1 MPIIDIDNL
10 SYRYPDGTI
19 GIDGVSIRVEKG
31 AVVVITGPNG
41 SGKTTLLK
49 QLNGLLIPQ
58 SGIVKIDGKEVV
70 HDLRRA
76 RQLVGMI
83 FQDADNQIVGETVA
97 ADVAFGPE
105 NLCLAPNEISSRV
118 CEVLQTIGLTAL
130 SEQSPYSLSG
140 GEKRRLSIAG
150 ILAMDPEVVVFDEPF
165 ASLDYTGTRQ
175 VLQEI
180 VRMKKAGK
188 TLLISTHDLE
198 KILHHADRLVVMDR
212 GRIVRDGIPGQII
225 KDVERFGVREPCA
238 SRRGLAVES
247 WLT

>member
-19 GIDGVSIRVEKG
+19 GLDRIDLRVDKG
-31 AVVVITGPNG
+31 TLVVITGPNG

-49 QLNGLLIPQ
+49 QLNGLLLPQ
-58 SGIVKIDGKEVV
+58 AGTVQIDGKEVSQ
-70 HDLRRA
+70 DLRRA

-105 NLCLAPNEISSRV
+105 NLRLPPKEISSRV
-118 CEVLQTIGLTAL
+118 DHALQTIGLTTLA
-130 SEQSPYSLSG
+130 EQSPYSLSG

-150 ILAMDPEVVVFDEPF
+150 VLAMDPEIVVFDEPF

-175 VLQEI
+175 VLREM
-180 VRMKKAGK
+180 VRMKKAGQ
-188 TLLISTHDLE
+188 TLLVTTHDLE
-198 KILHHADRLVVMDR
+198 KILHHADRLVVMNG
-212 GRIVRDGIPGQII
+212 GRIVRDGIPSRII
-225 KDVERFGVREPCA
+225 KDVETFGVREPCA
-238 SRRGLAVES
+238 SRLGLTVAS
-247 WLT
+247 WLA

>member
-31 AVVVITGPNG
+31 TVVVITGPNG

-49 QLNGLLIPQ
+49 QLNGLLIPH
-58 SGIVKIDGKEVV
+58 SGIVKIDGKEVA

-97 ADVAFGPE
+97 TDVAFGPE

-118 CEVLQTIGLTAL
+118 SEVLQTIGLTAL

-165 ASLDYTGTRQ
+165 ASLDYAGTRQ

-212 GRIVRDGIPGQII
+212 GRIVRDGIPDQII